1 MGEVVEKSWQL
12 REEWTERVTT
22 EATYKEE
29 ESSFQENNGKL
40 SRLEKV
46 QWR

>member
-1 MGEVVEKSWQL
+1 MGEPVEKSWQL
-12 REEWTERVTT
+12 REEWIERVKT

-29 ESSFQENNGKL
+29 EKYNGKL
-40 SRLEKV
+40 SKLEKV